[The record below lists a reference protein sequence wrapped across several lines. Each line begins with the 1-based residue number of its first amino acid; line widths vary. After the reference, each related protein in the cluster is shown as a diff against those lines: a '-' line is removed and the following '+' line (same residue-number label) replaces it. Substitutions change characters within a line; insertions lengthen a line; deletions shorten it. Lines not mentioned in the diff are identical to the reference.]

1 MFWLNEEIYS
11 IKVCLVVFVWKLDIF
26 SFHLLYR
33 TLCKSK
39 KVKRYYQ
46 LKLTRS
52 RYSRCSR
59 FQKRHWIHA
68 RLCFIFCA
76 ITLEHVV
83 WQLNQDLFEKR
94 NDGAFLL
101 RLFLWEFLVARQ
113 VLARLKTSFS
123 WIVKKFGKFF

>member
-83 WQLNQDLFEKR
+83 VTTQPRPFWKEEWWRFSTPS
-94 NDGAFLL
+94 FSL
-101 RLFLWEFLVARQ
+101 RVSVTRQ